1 MTTQV
6 GAPQRQQGGMRNVIR
21 NVLRNE
27 QARTWLALTPAVAIV
42 IVLFGGA
49 VVLALA
55 QSFGLLSIGVGQ
67 GPSLNAYVSLFG
79 SPEFGRS
86 LRLTTYVAVV
96 STVLSVT
103 IGVGAALLLQ
113 RMGRGRRLAMTIFQL
128 NLPIP
133 HLIGAT
139 AILATLGQSGFIAR
153 IATQTG
159 LIDGPADFPAM
170 LFDPWAIG
178 VIAQYVWK
186 EIPFVGV
193 VTLAVLRNVGDNL
206 DEAARMLGASGWQ
219 RFRHVTLPL
228 LLPGVLPVT
237 VIVFAFTFGTF
248 EVPLLLGRSFPAVLP
263 VMAHQRY
270 TATDLAARPEAMAI
284 SVFITVVVLAVV
296 FVGMALVRN
305 AIRRDAT

>member
-1 MTTQV
+1 MTSQV
-6 GAPQRQQGGMRNVIR
+6 GAVRSTQRAMRNVMR
-21 NVLRNE
+21 HE
-27 QARTWLALTPAVAIV
+27 QARTWLALAPALAIV
-42 IVLFGGA
+42 IVLFCGA
-49 VVLALA
+49 VVLALV
-55 QSFGLLSIGVGQ
+55 QSFGLLSTGIGR
-67 GPSLNAYVSLFG
+67 GPSISAYLNLFS
-79 SPEFGRS
+79 SPEFGQS
-86 LRLTTYVAVV
+86 VRLTAYVAVV

-103 IGVGAALLLQ
+103 IGVGAALLL
-113 RMGRGRRLAMTIFQL
+113 RRLGHGRRIATTIFQL

-153 IATQTG
+153 IATRTG
-159 LIDGPADFPAM
+159 LLDGPADFPAM
-170 LFDPWAIG
+170 VFDPWAIG

-193 VTLAVLRNVGDNL
+193 VTLAVLRNVGDKL

-228 LLPGVLPVT
+228 LVPGVLPVT

-263 VMAHQRY
+263 VLAHQRY
-270 TATDLAARPEAMAI
+270 TATDLASRPEAMAI
-284 SVFITVVVLAVV
+284 SVVITVFILVVV
-296 FVGMALVRN
+296 FAGMALVRN